1 MAKITMSPTGYKI
14 EIKTVTAEP
23 SKVNIAGFRKNA
35 VNTLVRPIAIITV
48 SSSSNAPVFILDVNA
63 LTTPKKIS
71 G

>member
-1 MAKITMSPTGYKI
+1 MSPTGYKI

-23 SKVNIAGFRKNA
+23 SKVNIAGFSKNA

-48 SSSSNAPVFILDVNA
+48 SSNSRAPVFILEVNV
-63 LTTPKKIS
+63 LTTPKKIN

>member
-1 MAKITMSPTGYKI
+1 MSPTGYKI
-14 EIKTVTAEP
+14 EIKTESADP

-48 SSSSNAPVFILDVNA
+48 SRSSRAPVFIFEVNA
-63 LTTPKKIS
+63 RMTPKKIS

>member
-1 MAKITMSPTGYKI
+1 MSPTGYKI
-14 EIKTVTAEP
+14 EMKTVTGEP

-48 SSSSNAPVFILDVNA
+48 SRSSNAPVFIREVNA

>member
-1 MAKITMSPTGYKI
+1 MSPTGYKI
-14 EIKTVTAEP
+14 EIKTVPAEP
-23 SKVNIAGFRKNA
+23 SKVNIAGFSKNA

-48 SSSSNAPVFILDVNA
+48 SSNSRAPVFILEVNA

>member
-14 EIKTVTAEP
+14 EIKTVIADP

-35 VNTLVRPIAIITV
+35 VNTLVSPIAIITV
-48 SSSSNAPVFILDVNA
+48 SSISKALVLIFDVNA
-63 LTTPKKIS
+63 RITPKKIS

>member
-1 MAKITMSPTGYKI
+1 MSPTGYKI
-14 EIKTVTAEP
+14 EIKTVPAEP
-23 SKVNIAGFRKNA
+23 SKVNIAGFSKNA

-48 SSSSNAPVFILDVNA
+48 SSNSRAPVFILKVNA

>member
-1 MAKITMSPTGYKI
+1 MSPTGYKI
-14 EIKTVTAEP
+14 EIKTVIADP

-48 SSSSNAPVFILDVNA
+48 SNSSRAPVLILEVNA
-63 LTTPKKIS
+63 LITPKKIS